1 MSEEYAFMAYFLN
14 EKKTVICL
22 WLLLL
27 LTLLLASCGTS
38 RKAVSEKPYLS
49 STQQQLIDY
58 SKDFLGKPYRPAGK
72 GPNAF
77 DCSGF
82 TSFVFRKFGYKL
94 SASSENQ
101 DKQVPAIRRKEDL
114 QIGDLVFFEGRRKN
128 GKVSHVGIVIEKKSN
143 GEFNFIHASTSD
155 GVIITASTEPYYA
168 SRYLRGG
175 RVLKEANR
183 LTSQQTK
190 KAQQKVVEDKNSIN
204 TLKNISENEANR
216 VDLPRLKS
224 SDEISK
230 AQADNNYIV
239 HSREASRKTVPQ
251 LASET
256 SHKNTAS
263 NSPMNSKIHPEKQT
277 MRRPEYTTVPD
288 PEEMEANSDSL
299 SKDTVNNADVS
310 IQHTVKMGETLYSI
324 SQKYN
329 CTIEQIRS
337 WNPSI
342 GKVLKTGEILSIR
355 NN

>member
-1 MSEEYAFMAYFLN
+1 
-14 EKKTVICL
+14 
-22 WLLLL
+22 
-27 LTLLLASCGTS
+27 
-38 RKAVSEKPYLS
+38 
-49 STQQQLIDY
+49 LIDY

-94 SASSENQ
+94 SASSEDQ

-128 GKVSHVGIVIEKKSN
+128 GKVGHVGIVIEKKSN

-175 RVLKEANR
+175 RVLKEADR

-216 VDLPRLKS
+216 VDLSRLKS
-224 SDEISK
+224 SGKISK
-230 AQADNNYIV
+230 AQADDNYIV
-239 HSREASRKTVPQ
+239 YSREASRKTVSQ
-251 LASET
+251 LASTT
-256 SHKNTAS
+256 SHKNTTD
-263 NSPMNSKIHPEKQT
+263 NSPTNSGINQEKQT

-288 PEEMEANSDSL
+288 PEEMEANPDSL

-324 SQKYN
+324 SRKYN
-329 CTIEQIRS
+329 CTIEQIKS

>member
-1 MSEEYAFMAYFLN
+1 MTYFFI
-14 EKKTVICL
+14 EKKIVTIL
-22 WLLLL
+22 WLLL

-49 STQQQLIDY
+49 STQQQLINY

-82 TSFVFRKFGYKL
+82 TSFVFLKFGYKL
-94 SASSENQ
+94 GASSEDQ
-101 DKQVPAIRRKEDL
+101 DRQVPTIRRKDDL

-128 GKVSHVGIVIEKKSN
+128 GKVGHVGIVIEKKSN

-175 RVLKEANR
+175 RVLKEADR
-183 LTSQQTK
+183 LTSQ
-190 KAQQKVVEDKNSIN
+190 KAKIAKQKVFEEENSIYFA
-204 TLKNISENEANR
+204 KNISENEANR
-216 VDLPRLKS
+216 VNLSQFES

-230 AQADNNYIV
+230 AKSDKNYMV
-239 HSREASRKTVPQ
+239 HSREASRKTMSQ

-256 SHKNTAS
+256 NHKNTTN
-263 NSPMNSKIHPEKQT
+263 NSPLSSKIHQEKQT

-288 PEEMEANSDSL
+288 PEEMDAKSDS
-299 SKDTVNNADVS
+299 SSEDTFNKDAN
-310 IQHTVKMGETLYSI
+310 IRHTVKMGETLYSI
-324 SQKYN
+324 SRKYN
-329 CTIEQIRS
+329 CSIEQIRS
-337 WNPSI
+337 WNSSI

>member
-1 MSEEYAFMAYFLN
+1 
-14 EKKTVICL
+14 
-22 WLLLL
+22 
-27 LTLLLASCGTS
+27 
-38 RKAVSEKPYLS
+38 
-49 STQQQLIDY
+49 
-58 SKDFLGKPYRPAGK
+58 
-72 GPNAF
+72 
-77 DCSGF
+77 
-82 TSFVFRKFGYKL
+82 
-94 SASSENQ
+94 
-101 DKQVPAIRRKEDL
+101 
-114 QIGDLVFFEGRRKN
+114 
-128 GKVSHVGIVIEKKSN
+128 
-143 GEFNFIHASTSD
+143 
-155 GVIITASTEPYYA
+155 
-168 SRYLRGG
+168 
-175 RVLKEANR
+175 LKEADR

-216 VDLPRLKS
+216 VDLSRLKS
-224 SDEISK
+224 SGKISK

-239 HSREASRKTVPQ
+239 YSREASRKTVSQ
-251 LASET
+251 LASTT
-256 SHKNTAS
+256 SHKNTTD
-263 NSPMNSKIHPEKQT
+263 NSPTNSGINQEKQT

-299 SKDTVNNADVS
+299 SKDTVDNADVS